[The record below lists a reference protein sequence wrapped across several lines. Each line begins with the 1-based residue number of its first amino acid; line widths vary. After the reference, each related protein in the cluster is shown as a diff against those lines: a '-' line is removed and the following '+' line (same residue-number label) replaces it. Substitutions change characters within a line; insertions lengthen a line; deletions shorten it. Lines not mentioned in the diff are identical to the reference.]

1 MNDDS
6 HYVYIVRCADG
17 TFYTGY
23 ARDPFAR
30 ELTHNRGRG
39 ARYTRSRLPVE
50 LVWSK
55 RVATRSRALSL
66 EATLKQLSRAQK
78 LQLVRH
84 GRPVSITYANA
95 KPATALKGRAAR

>member
-1 MNDDS
+1 MPERWFA
-6 HYVYIVRCADG
+6 YFVRCADG
-17 TFYTGY
+17 SLY
-23 ARDPFAR
+23 AGATNDLERR
-30 ELTHNRGRG
+30 VHKHNSGRG

-84 GRPVSITYANA
+84 ARHVSITYANA